1 MAKKSRPLWFGW
13 DVPVAVLLCGPA
25 LSVFEGEDWTSG
37 NLTKGP
43 ALIFHRLVPAGMTLK
58 THTLVITFLPLDFV
72 QWKSF
77 GPPFAEGGHGTMFQ
91 KGKLE
96 DEASLVFFFPV
107 FCGFV
112 GWLRLFWRQQVP
124 FNGRVC
130 STDQLL
136 WCAHTQ
142 KMGKH
147 FTKFSNSRRT
157 FTGAGQSAQQ
167 KMTWWFNYNS
177 AAHACT
183 WFPGLTRIIT
193 PSAPV
198 TWNRTNWL
206 VFARFVATLLNLNF

>member
-96 DEASLVFFFPV
+96 DEASLVFFFLYFAVLLAGCDYFGGSRCRLMAVCVPPTNC
-107 FCGFV
+107 CG
-112 GWLRLFWRQQVP
+112 
-124 FNGRVC
+124 
-130 STDQLL
+130 
-136 WCAHTQ
+136 AHTHKKWENILQ
-142 KMGKH
+142 SFQTVGER
-147 FTKFSNSRRT
+147 SPVPASRHNRKWLDDLIT
-157 FTGAGQSAQQ
+157 IRL
-167 KMTWWFNYNS
+167 
-177 AAHACT
+177 
-183 WFPGLTRIIT
+183 LTR
-193 PSAPV
+193 
-198 TWNRTNWL
+198 
-206 VFARFVATLLNLNF
+206 ARDFPALHVSLLHRHLLPGTVQID